1 MSDSVGQYLNEIGAV
16 ALLNAQEER
25 ELSQAIERG
34 VEARIRK
41 EEGEKGREI
50 DKAIREAAAAKDR
63 FIRANLRLVVSVA
76 RRYPL
81 PPGMELLDL
90 IQEGNLG
97 LEHAVDKFDWR
108 KGFKFS
114 TYATFWIRQS
124 IGRALDQ
131 KASLVRLP
139 GDRSASL
146 RAALRQVSGDGDELD
161 DDHARLHRLTTPTS
175 LDRTIGDDDSNEL
188 IDLLPDANPG
198 PELEVMA
205 KAEEEMVTGLLD
217 ILEPRAKY
225 AVEQRFGLSDGIKR
239 SYREVGEELGVT
251 AEAARRLVKRAINAV
266 REHAEELTRLF
277 GRWVAAHTKE
287 EVYRLAQRYG
297 HAYGYVATARDML
310 DSPQLRHRRFFVQVR
325 HPVAGRVTVP
335 GAPFR
340 MSRMPFV
347 SRRAPLLGEHG
358 GTSLPSRRERMGRSD
373 GHEAGCLP
381 LEGLRVVDFTHIW
394 AGPYCTRIL
403 ADLGAEVIKIESPR
417 RGDGGRG
424 QGVGRY
430 HAYSRNKLAI
440 AIDLR
445 TDEGRRHIRKL
456 IAMSDVVAENFS
468 VGVTKRLGVDY
479 ADCRAITPS
488 IVYIALPAFGRTGPG
503 SGFVG
508 MGATQEAMSG
518 LLGISS
524 YPGAVPSPTGVKY
537 GDPNGGLLGAVAVLA
552 ALHHRAA
559 TGEGQ
564 LIDLSQREANIF
576 TLPEPVLDYVLNGRT
591 AEAGGGKRPDRAPTG
606 CYPCKDDEWVAID
619 VETDRQFRAL
629 CAVVGRPDLAA
640 DRRFATPAQ
649 RKRNE
654 GELDRIIESWTRKR
668 SATSGMW
675 LLQDAGVP
683 AGAVLTNKQVAE
695 NEHFRARGFFQ
706 RDTEGRVHLAA
717 PWRFSK
723 VALGVRRFAPEL
735 GQDTLHVL
743 RDILGVP
750 EADIRAMERKG
761 VIKR

>member
-34 VEARIRK
+34 VEARLRK
-41 EEGEKGREI
+41 EEGETGREI
-50 DKAIREAAAAKDR
+50 NRAIREAAAAKDR

-266 REHAEELTRLF
+266 REHAEELSLAET
-277 GRWVAAHTKE
+277 VDAA
-287 EVYRLAQRYG
+287 
-297 HAYGYVATARDML
+297 
-310 DSPQLRHRRFFVQVR
+310 
-325 HPVAGRVTVP
+325 
-335 GAPFR
+335 
-340 MSRMPFV
+340 
-347 SRRAPLLGEHG
+347 
-358 GTSLPSRRERMGRSD
+358 
-373 GHEAGCLP
+373 
-381 LEGLRVVDFTHIW
+381 
-394 AGPYCTRIL
+394 
-403 ADLGAEVIKIESPR
+403 
-417 RGDGGRG
+417 
-424 QGVGRY
+424 
-430 HAYSRNKLAI
+430 
-440 AIDLR
+440 
-445 TDEGRRHIRKL
+445 
-456 IAMSDVVAENFS
+456 
-468 VGVTKRLGVDY
+468 
-479 ADCRAITPS
+479 
-488 IVYIALPAFGRTGPG
+488 
-503 SGFVG
+503 
-508 MGATQEAMSG
+508 
-518 LLGISS
+518 
-524 YPGAVPSPTGVKY
+524 
-537 GDPNGGLLGAVAVLA
+537 
-552 ALHHRAA
+552 
-559 TGEGQ
+559 
-564 LIDLSQREANIF
+564 
-576 TLPEPVLDYVLNGRT
+576 
-591 AEAGGGKRPDRAPTG
+591 
-606 CYPCKDDEWVAID
+606 
-619 VETDRQFRAL
+619 
-629 CAVVGRPDLAA
+629 
-640 DRRFATPAQ
+640 
-649 RKRNE
+649 
-654 GELDRIIESWTRKR
+654 
-668 SATSGMW
+668 
-675 LLQDAGVP
+675 
-683 AGAVLTNKQVAE
+683 
-695 NEHFRARGFFQ
+695 
-706 RDTEGRVHLAA
+706 
-717 PWRFSK
+717 
-723 VALGVRRFAPEL
+723 
-735 GQDTLHVL
+735 
-743 RDILGVP
+743 
-750 EADIRAMERKG
+750 
-761 VIKR
+761 